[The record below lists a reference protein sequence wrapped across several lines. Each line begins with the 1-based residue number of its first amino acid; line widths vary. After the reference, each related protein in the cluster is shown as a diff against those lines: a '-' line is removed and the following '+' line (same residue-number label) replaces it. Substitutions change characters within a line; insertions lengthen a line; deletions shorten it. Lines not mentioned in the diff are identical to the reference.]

1 MPALRRRRPEEPAA
15 ATPSTVPWALGAL
28 LRDGP
33 APLVPRAISG
43 GHLSVILVLGPGH
56 ATPADVGLP
65 LELLRALAA
74 EDVDLQTLTA
84 ADLEDLDDNDLPPPP
99 AVEVTDG
106 GALRIT
112 RRADA
117 PPAADTAPADV
128 SPPAAATPVADTA
141 PADVSPPA
149 AATPAGAA
157 ASGDASPP
165 AAAPPRGP
173 LAAADVVLAAG
184 WAAAPA
190 VLTAPGL
197 RARAV
202 LATAEPPPLA
212 ALGWTA
218 GVPVLGPAWLGGAL
232 PPGADKA
239 YVPMPVHRREDLV
252 LIHGE
257 EPFGLLAAAE
267 LARRREDLTFA
278 LSGVRPDL
286 ELPFPFL
293 GVEQGA
299 AGLAH
304 AFASATVALAPPVR
318 GWRPAA
324 LAMLACGQV
333 VVAPD
338 DAAGRA
344 ALGDGTAVLAAGPLE
359 AADAVEHLLTDLTAR
374 AERTRAG
381 LRHVTAGWPATAAA
395 LAAALRALG

>member
-1 MPALRRRRPEEPAA
+1 MPALRRRRPEEPEAPA
-15 ATPSTVPWALGAL
+15 GGTPSTVPWALGTL
-28 LRDGP
+28 LREGP
-33 APLVPRAISG
+33 APLIPRAIAG
-43 GHLSVILVLGPGH
+43 DPLSVVLVLGPGH
-56 ATPADVGLP
+56 ATPADAGLP

-74 EDVDLQTLTA
+74 EAVDLEILMA
-84 ADLEDLDDNDLPPPP
+84 EDLDDLDDDLPPPP

-106 GALRIT
+106 GAVRIT
-112 RRADA
+112 RRADT
-117 PPAADTAPADV
+117 PPAA
-128 SPPAAATPVADTA
+128 
-141 PADVSPPA
+141 
-149 AATPAGAA
+149 AA
-157 ASGDASPP
+157 ASGDPSPP
-165 AAAPPRGP
+165 TAAAPRGP

-184 WAAAPA
+184 WSAAPA
-190 VLTAPGL
+190 VLTAPGV

-202 LATAEPPPLA
+202 LATAQAPPLA

-218 GVPVLGPAWLGGAL
+218 GVPVLGPAWLGGEL

-293 GVEQGA
+293 GAEPGA

-324 LAMLACGQV
+324 VAMLACGQV
-333 VVAPD
+333 VVAPG

-344 ALGDGTAVLAAGPLE
+344 ALGDDTAVLAAGPLE
-359 AADAVEHLLTDLTAR
+359 AADAVERLLTDLTDR

-381 LRHVTAGWPATAAA
+381 LQRVTAGWSATAAA
-395 LAAALRALG
+395 LATALRALP

>member
-1 MPALRRRRPEEPAA
+1 MPALRRRRPEEPEPPGG
-15 ATPSTVPWALGAL
+15 TPSTVPWSLGAL

-33 APLVPRAISG
+33 APLVPREPSG
-43 GHLSVILVLGPGH
+43 DRLSVALVLGPGH
-56 ATPADVGLP
+56 TAPADAGLP

-74 EDVDLQTLTA
+74 EGVDLQTLTA
-84 ADLEDLDDNDLPPPP
+84 ADLDDLDDDLPPPP
-99 AVEVTDG
+99 SVEVTDG
-106 GALRIT
+106 GALRIA
-112 RRADA
+112 RRADSA
-117 PPAADTAPADV
+117 PEA
-128 SPPAAATPVADTA
+128 SPPAAAT
-141 PADVSPPA
+141 
-149 AATPAGAA
+149 
-157 ASGDASPP
+157 
-165 AAAPPRGP
+165 PRGP

-184 WAAAPA
+184 WSAAPA

-202 LATAEPPPLA
+202 LATADAPPLA
-212 ALGWTA
+212 ALDWTA

-239 YVPMPVHRREDLV
+239 YVPMAVHRREDLV
-252 LIHGE
+252 LVHGE

-286 ELPFPFL
+286 QLPFPFL
-293 GVEQGA
+293 GVEPGA
-299 AGLAH
+299 AALAH

-324 LAMLACGQV
+324 VAMLACGQP

-344 ALGDGTAVLAAGPLE
+344 ALGDDTAVLAAGPLE
-359 AADAVEHLLTDLTAR
+359 AAAAVERLLTDLADR

-381 LRHVTAGWPATAAA
+381 LQRVTAGWSPTATA